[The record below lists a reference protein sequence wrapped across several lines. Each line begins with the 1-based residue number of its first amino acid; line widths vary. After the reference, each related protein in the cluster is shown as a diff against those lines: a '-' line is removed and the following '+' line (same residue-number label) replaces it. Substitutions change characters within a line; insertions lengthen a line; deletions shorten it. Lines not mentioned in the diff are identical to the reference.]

1 MKLDDLITLHNA
13 GYTKEDIFKI
23 LGTEQPAPADPP
35 EQQPAEPA
43 PEEKQ
48 EQPKPD
54 AAPADDDKIKQ
65 LETKLDYVIN
75 RFNYMAVQQSSQPNN
90 GKTESVDDILASV
103 VRGTQ
108 KDEKT

>member
-35 EQQPAEPA
+35 EQQPADPA

-48 EQPKPD
+48 EQPKPE
-54 AAPADDDKIKQ
+54 AAPADDDRIKQ
-65 LETKLDYVIN
+65 LETKLDYAIN
-75 RFNYMAVQQSSQPNN
+75 RLNYMAVQGSQQPA
-90 GKTESVDDILASV
+90 GMEETIDDILASV
-103 VRGTQ
+103 VRGF
-108 KDEKT
+108 EKEK

>member
-23 LGTEQPAPADPP
+23 LGTEQTSPADPP
-35 EQQPAEPA
+35 EQQPADPA

-48 EQPKPD
+48 EQPKQE

-75 RFNYMAVQQSSQPNN
+75 RFNYMAVQQSSQPA
-90 GKTESVDDILASV
+90 GKEESLDDILSSV
-103 VRGTQ
+103 VRGFQ
-108 KDEKT
+108 KTDDK

>member
-35 EQQPAEPA
+35 EQKPADPS

-48 EQPKPD
+48 EQPKPE
-54 AAPADDDKIKQ
+54 AALADDKIKQ
-65 LETKLDYVIN
+65 LETKLDYAIN
-75 RFNYMAVQQSSQPNN
+75 RLNYMAVQGSQQPA
-90 GKTESVDDILASV
+90 GKEESLDDILSSV
-103 VRGTQ
+103 VRGFQ
-108 KDEKT
+108 KEDNK